1 MINRIFKF
9 LKKNIGL
16 FLLIFVLINF
26 DSVSLAD
33 ANTQAAIGGMTGT
46 LSLFLKF
53 FQILL
58 YPILFLIGALM
69 DNSLLFGP
77 GAEDRL
83 LEIWSYVRN
92 LINLLLGVGLVA
104 IAIYNI
110 AGLDADGNYAIKT
123 VLPKIGLA
131 LVLINF
137 SYVGSKIILDVTNVL
152 TTTAFSLPNTVMGTQ
167 NNVDLNGIC
176 KGMHEA
182 LTTTTSSAAIAASS
196 SSGALQ
202 SKVQELCGAE
212 GTEPTEKFRAFLNG
226 TTSNNLAF
234 IMATNFGL
242 INQASNVNNLVISV
256 PSLMNLGIN
265 AIVSTILLGANF
277 IVYLMLLLV
286 VVGRFVILYILIS
299 VSPLVVLSMVMS
311 GSLPE
316 SVSSLLNNLFDDF
329 LNNATAPIIIGLGLS
344 VSYMMFDAMVKI
356 GNVNTLAIAS
366 DFQAVFPSGV
376 DIHQFIIGI
385 ASAYVVYKAADTAT
399 NNTIVSE
406 TVRPLK
412 NFATDR
418 ASDLKNLPTTIPFLR
433 TPDGKA
439 MNMQQGLN
447 SISDKVREAAGVK
460 SSTTSDKSGLR
471 KFVEGNR
478 GPKAIEGLGVPQLH
492 DILRDGN
499 SKSKEANQNF
509 LKQLMLKN
517 TTAAR
522 TYKPLLDEI
531 EAGKEGV
538 SLKEHIE
545 KLGDAEQKALL
556 TTLNLTATTQ
566 IGDSANRLR

>member
-167 NNVDLNGIC
+167 NNVDLGGIC
-176 KGMHEA
+176 KGMNEA
-182 LTTTTSSAAIAASS
+182 LSSTPIAASS
-196 SSGALQ
+196 SSGALS
-202 SKVQELCGAE
+202 SKVQELCGTD
-212 GTEPTEKFRAFLNG
+212 GNNPTEKFKAFLNG

-460 SSTTSDKSGLR
+460 SSTTSDKSELR

-478 GPKAIEGLGVPQLH
+478 GPKAIEGLGVPELKQ
-492 DILRDGN
+492 ILRDGS

-509 LKQLMLKN
+509 LKQLIVKDP
-517 TTAAR
+517 TGTAM
-522 TYKPLLDEI
+522 YKPLLDAINEGEEGDTLQKHMESLTDTQKSALAKELEFNIEEI
-531 EAGKEGV
+531 GSPKY
-538 SLKEHIE
+538 
-545 KLGDAEQKALL
+545 
-556 TTLNLTATTQ
+556 
-566 IGDSANRLR
+566 RLR

>member
-1 MINRIFKF
+1 
-9 LKKNIGL
+9 
-16 FLLIFVLINF
+16 
-26 DSVSLAD
+26 
-33 ANTQAAIGGMTGT
+33 
-46 LSLFLKF
+46 
-53 FQILL
+53 
-58 YPILFLIGALM
+58 
-69 DNSLLFGP
+69 
-77 GAEDRL
+77 
-83 LEIWSYVRN
+83 
-92 LINLLLGVGLVA
+92 
-104 IAIYNI
+104 
-110 AGLDADGNYAIKT
+110 
-123 VLPKIGLA
+123 
-131 LVLINF
+131 
-137 SYVGSKIILDVTNVL
+137 
-152 TTTAFSLPNTVMGTQ
+152 
-167 NNVDLNGIC
+167 
-176 KGMHEA
+176 
-182 LTTTTSSAAIAASS
+182 
-196 SSGALQ
+196 
-202 SKVQELCGAE
+202 
-212 GTEPTEKFRAFLNG
+212 
-226 TTSNNLAF
+226 
-234 IMATNFGL
+234 
-242 INQASNVNNLVISV
+242 LVISV

-316 SVSSLLNNLFDDF
+316 SVSSLLNGLFDDF

-406 TVRPLK
+406 TVRPLT

-471 KFVEGNR
+471 KFVEKFR
-478 GPKAIEGLGVPQLH
+478 GKDAIEKLGVPELKQ
-492 DILRDGN
+492 ILRDGS

-509 LKQLMLKN
+509 LKQLIAKDPAG
-517 TTAAR
+517 TT
-522 TYKPLLDEI
+522 TYQPLLKAINDGVEGDTLQKHMESLTDTQKSALAKELEFNIEEI
-531 EAGKEGV
+531 GSPKY
-538 SLKEHIE
+538 
-545 KLGDAEQKALL
+545 
-556 TTLNLTATTQ
+556 
-566 IGDSANRLR
+566 RLR